1 MAGEIGPVSMASA
14 APVAPSNKQDQ
25 PRIRKDFSES
35 FLWQDVEM
43 NRLERPRMNKNRGRE
58 VVNVKVPDSITS
70 FVISGV
76 AMNNRFGMALPSSYP
91 LLTIFQPFFIKF
103 TFPFSIKRGEKLK
116 LDFFIFNFLD
126 NAQTVTVSLQRNDV
140 EFYLQN
146 SSLSGWSSKTFYLFF
161 CRFFT

>member
-1 MAGEIGPVSMASA
+1 MSSA
-14 APVAPSNKQDQ
+14 APVVSPNTKDQ

-35 FLWQDVEM
+35 FLWQDVEVT
-43 NRLERPRMNKNRGRE
+43 RLERPRMNKNRAKE

-76 AMNNRFGMALPSSYP
+76 AMNSRFGMALPSSYP
-91 LLTIFQPFFIKF
+91 LLTVFQPFFIKF

-116 LDFFIFNFLD
+116 LDIFIFNFLD

-146 SSLSGWSSKTFYLFF
+146 SSLSGWNSKIF
-161 CRFFT
+161 